1 MQYHKNYIFF
11 MVTNR
16 NFAATLYRAF
26 LADAK
31 RSFYAHY
38 FSKNLKFMPFL
49 RHSSYKKAP
58 FGQFNGNLQTIVPSR
73 RIVSG
78 VDYERERIET
88 FDKDFLDLDW
98 IDKKSRKL
106 LILTHGLEGASDRQ
120 YMRGMAKMFAK
131 NGFDVLA
138 WNCRSC
144 SGEMNRA
151 FRLYNHGEIG
161 DIEAVLNHALTRKNY
176 DEVSLVGFSMGGNVS
191 LKFAAVCQHPS
202 VKKVVAFSS
211 PLEMRTSTAVLDYP
225 SRFIYQHYF
234 RKGILPKVKKKAEM
248 FPHLLNMA
256 EVEAAKTWEAEQHL
270 FFVKINGYASIDDF
284 YEKGSAL
291 NFIPSLKIPTLIV
304 QAQNDPMLTLEC
316 SPIQLAENHRF
327 IHLETPRVGGHCG
340 FMLPNDKAHTWA
352 EYRALEFVL
361 S

>member
-1 MQYHKNYIFF
+1 

-26 LADAK
+26 LAGTK

-58 FGQFNGNLQTIVPSR
+58 FWQFGSNLQTIVPSR

-144 SGEMNRA
+144 TA
-151 FRLYNHGEIG
+151 
-161 DIEAVLNHALTRKNY
+161 
-176 DEVSLVGFSMGGNVS
+176 SM
-191 LKFAAVCQHPS
+191 
-202 VKKVVAFSS
+202 
-211 PLEMRTSTAVLDYP
+211 
-225 SRFIYQHYF
+225 
-234 RKGILPKVKKKAEM
+234 
-248 FPHLLNMA
+248 
-256 EVEAAKTWEAEQHL
+256 
-270 FFVKINGYASIDDF
+270 
-284 YEKGSAL
+284 
-291 NFIPSLKIPTLIV
+291 
-304 QAQNDPMLTLEC
+304 
-316 SPIQLAENHRF
+316 SPISPWL
-327 IHLETPRVGGHCG
+327 
-340 FMLPNDKAHTWA
+340 
-352 EYRALEFVL
+352 
-361 S
+361 